1 MTELRAP
8 GKRDITLGAVQPSY
22 QVEVW
27 YRRALEAAIARMT
40 ASYEYWTARRFKRA
54 VAANV
59 EAGRLPDR
67 DAALAQDASPFEDA
81 QKLQG
86 ELGRLQDYWDDY
98 FTDLARKLA
107 AQAVDKW
114 YDSNATSWRGK
125 LKRAGFD
132 IQMQV
137 TPAQKLVLMSKIPE
151 NVALIRS
158 IQQDYH
164 KDIQGIVTRNFLA
177 GRDLA
182 PMAAQIKKRG
192 EVSTRRAALIA
203 RDQSNKASAQL
214 NATRQ
219 RELGIRWALW
229 RHSSAG
235 KEPRPEHQRA
245 SREDWYYDVNVGI
258 DFGDGFGYV
267 LPSEAI
273 NCFPGESQV
282 EIATGYKKLWRRDF
296 RGKLAVVVTSSGK
309 TFRATSNHPVLTP
322 RGWVHAGA
330 LQLGDDLIGA
340 TKKISYRGEV
350 DIHQHVASFQ
360 DHFSTAASYI
370 APVIAAGSTAQFH
383 GDGAD
388 GDIQVIDIDGFLP
401 FDWDAARCKHF
412 AELLFS
418 DADAAID
425 ALAFG
430 RDCALEKCLTSM
442 TFGPYFVVR
451 GASALL
457 PLLKGHTSGGHAIRE
472 RLAAWC
478 NTLFEQSASNNV
490 AANFVPF
497 AEFQFTGTGQVID
510 TDLLVGKL
518 FNMLSRSALLWQGD
532 AASADE
538 LGNRDWTEPYD
549 IRGVLDAEALREE
562 IDSVV
567 DLAWVDFD
575 GHVYNLESEF
585 NWYTVETHIVHNCR
599 CTGKSIIPGLGRAPA
614 NFDPDKLE
622 AVPGF
627 PGAWRLRD

>member
-22 QVEVW
+22 QVELW

-86 ELGRLQDYWDDY
+86 ELARLQNYWDDY

-114 YDSNATSWRGK
+114 YESNATSWRGK

-182 PMAAQIKKRG
+182 PMAAQIKTRG
-192 EVSTRRAALIA
+192 DVSTRRAALIA

-245 SREDWYYDVNVGI
+245 SREDWYYDVNIGI

-273 NCFPGESQV
+273 
-282 EIATGYKKLWRRDF
+282 
-296 RGKLAVVVTSSGK
+296 
-309 TFRATSNHPVLTP
+309 
-322 RGWVHAGA
+322 
-330 LQLGDDLIGA
+330 
-340 TKKISYRGEV
+340 
-350 DIHQHVASFQ
+350 
-360 DHFSTAASYI
+360 
-370 APVIAAGSTAQFH
+370 
-383 GDGAD
+383 
-388 GDIQVIDIDGFLP
+388 
-401 FDWDAARCKHF
+401 
-412 AELLFS
+412 
-418 DADAAID
+418 
-425 ALAFG
+425 
-430 RDCALEKCLTSM
+430 
-442 TFGPYFVVR
+442 
-451 GASALL
+451 
-457 PLLKGHTSGGHAIRE
+457 
-472 RLAAWC
+472 
-478 NTLFEQSASNNV
+478 
-490 AANFVPF
+490 
-497 AEFQFTGTGQVID
+497 
-510 TDLLVGKL
+510 
-518 FNMLSRSALLWQGD
+518 
-532 AASADE
+532 
-538 LGNRDWTEPYD
+538 
-549 IRGVLDAEALREE
+549 
-562 IDSVV
+562 
-567 DLAWVDFD
+567 
-575 GHVYNLESEF
+575 
-585 NWYTVETHIVHNCR
+585 NCR